1 LNPIEHIHNSHVYRR
16 RVRILSEHLSALLSE
31 GATLLDVGCG
41 DGLLTHLVS
50 SRRPDI
56 EAQGIDVLLRE
67 KTHISVVQF
76 NGDVIPYPPKS
87 FDAVMFVDVLHHTDD
102 PMILLREAA
111 RVARKTIL
119 IKDHTL
125 KGILAEPTLRFMD
138 LIGNAR
144 YNVKLPYNYWSES
157 KWRDTFKTLRMN
169 IVHWK
174 SKLNLYYPPARWFF
188 DRCLHFIAKL
198 EFSND
203 PMNEVE
209 KTGKK

>member
-1 LNPIEHIHNSHVYRR
+1 
-16 RVRILSEHLSALLSE
+16 VRILSEHLSALLSE
-31 GATLLDVGCG
+31 GTTLLDVGCG

-50 SRRPDI
+50 SRRPGS
-56 EAQGIDVLLRE
+56 EAHGIDVLLRE

-87 FDAVMFVDVLHHTDD
+87 FDVVMFVDVLHHTDD
-102 PMILLREAA
+102 PMILLREAF
-111 RVARKTIL
+111 RVARKAIL

-125 KGILAEPTLRFMD
+125 KGIMADPTLRFMD

-157 KWRDTFKTLRMN
+157 KWRDTFKTLGMN

-174 SKLNLYYPPARWFF
+174 SKLNLYYPPARWIF
-188 DRCLHFIAKL
+188 DRSLHFIAKL
-198 EFSND
+198 EF
-203 PMNEVE
+203 
-209 KTGKK
+209 KKKITIDEADRPGNK